1 MEFRSFSE
9 WQEEVLS
16 DANFIVRISR
26 YEDNVE
32 ITGSRSIRWTEVTT
46 ENNKNLR
53 LQQLTNDKPCFNIQ
67 RYLPDEKAPSSKH
80 ELKSVI
86 SYSGNLNSVST
97 KMMEPAV
104 TVESNNNHD
113 NLGFKA
119 DDADGDQIKPA
130 KKPDDTVIDIEV
142 NDITVTSST
151 QKTAE
156 AFGVHAIDEDGR
168 DLPNGGG
175 FESRQN
181 EVEFVGNG
189 EQQNEQTQPEKANDR
204 KKSVAIQDE
213 ELKWLSWMEIQ
224 FTKIAGEDGEINLEE
239 FKDALGVKRSFFAE
253 RFFNLFD
260 TDKSG
265 SIECGELMDGL
276 RMLTKGTPAQKLKFL
291 FDVYDVDGSGSIDRE
306 ELKTV
311 LRSCMEESSLTLSE
325 EDLDDLTDVLFD
337 AADEDNSGSITFEEL
352 KAELE
357 KHPGVIENLT
367 ISAAQWLKP
376 PAGTNKKTK
385 GWTEKLTWK
394 YIRNNLRKV
403 VFLVLYILINLGL
416 AGYTINKYIDSNAFV
431 IVARIGGMNLNF
443 NCMFILVL
451 MLRKCLT
458 YIRATPLAG
467 FLPLDQNIVFHKMVG
482 GMIAFYGITH
492 TLAHIGNALYI
503 EFATPEKNLTTVDI
517 LFTTKAE
524 VGWVGHSAYITGWPI
539 LVILIIIVICS
550 LPFVRR
556 GGHFQVF
563 YWTHML
569 YIPFWILLILH
580 GPIFWMFFILPGV
593 IFILEKISRSKII
606 KRARFGNTHI
616 TEVHLLPSR
625 VCHLTIS
632 RPDNFKY
639 QPGDYIFIQIP
650 VIAAN
655 EWHPFTISSAPE
667 MKGHIWLHVRSAGH
681 WTNKLYEYFS
691 ELDPVNLGKPD
702 IVLKKRR
709 QTLSPALLNFKASG
723 IKRKG
728 SQYLEKS
735 QKELEHEKRVA
746 QKNKKVRIK
755 CHIDGPY
762 GTATREIFETEH
774 AVLVGAGIGVTPMAS
789 ILQSVMYRYKES
801 KRTCPQCQHSFYG
814 PISEAAMKLKKVD
827 FIWINRDQKSFEW
840 FVGLLNHIEK
850 EQIDVAYEEGK
861 EPEKVIEMH
870 MYMTAAQGKT
880 DMKGIGLQIALDLIH
895 KKDNRDL
902 ITGLKTRTQAGR
914 PNWNQIFD
922 KISKE
927 KKGKVKVFFCG
938 APQLGKIIK
947 STCMK
952 YKFNFSKE
960 NF

>member
-1 MEFRSFSE
+1 MEVRSFSE
-9 WQEEVLS
+9 WQEEVLF
-16 DANFIVRISR
+16 DANFTVRISR
-26 YEDNVE
+26 YEDSVE
-32 ITGSRSIRWTEVTT
+32 ITGSRSVWTEVP
-46 ENNKNLR
+46 EESNKNIL
-53 LQQLTNDKPCFNIQ
+53 LQQLSNAKPCFSIQ
-67 RYLPDEKAPSSKH
+67 RYLPVTKAPSLKH

-86 SYSGNLNSVST
+86 SYAGDLNSA
-97 KMMEPAV
+97 KMMEPVKNV
-104 TVESNNNHD
+104 TETNNNHE
-113 NLGFKA
+113 NLGYQP
-119 DDADGDQIKPA
+119 DDDDVKPNQ
-130 KKPDDTVIDIEV
+130 KPDDVTLDIEA
-142 NDITVTSST
+142 DDEIVTSSP
-151 QKTAE
+151 KSD
-156 AFGVHAIDEDGR
+156 IDNDSGEVCITVED
-168 DLPNGGG
+168 DKKNGGIEPPTKETERKQSIAVQY
-175 FESRQN
+175 FQSR
-181 EVEFVGNG
+181 
-189 EQQNEQTQPEKANDR
+189 
-204 KKSVAIQDE
+204 DE
-213 ELKWLSWMEIQ
+213 EQKWLQWMEIQ
-224 FTKIAGEDGEINLEE
+224 FQKIAGEDGEISLEE
-239 FKDALGVKRSFFAE
+239 FKAALGVKRSFFAE

-311 LRSCMEESSLTLSE
+311 LRSCMEESSLSLSE
-325 EDLDDLTDVLFD
+325 EDLDDLTQVLFE

-376 PAGTNKKTK
+376 PGGSKKKAK
-385 GWTEKLTWK
+385 GWTEKFTWK

-403 VFLVLYILINLGL
+403 VFLILYVLVNVGL
-416 AGYTINKYIDSNAFV
+416 TAYTVNKYIDSNAFV

-467 FLPLDQNIVFHKMVG
+467 FLPLDQNIQFHKMVG
-482 GMIAFYGITH
+482 GMIAFYGILH
-492 TLAHIGNALYI
+492 TLAHIGNAMYT
-503 EFATPEKNLTTVDI
+503 EFATPDKNLTTVDI
-517 LFTTKAE
+517 LFTTKAG
-524 VGWVGHSAYITGWPI
+524 VGWVEHSAYITGWPI
-539 LVILIIIVICS
+539 LLILIIIVICS

-580 GPIFWMFFILPGV
+580 GPIFWMFFVAPGLL
-593 IFILEKISRSKII
+593 FILEKISRSKII
-606 KRARFGNTHI
+606 KRARYGNTHI
-616 TEVHLLPSR
+616 TEVHLLPSG

-691 ELDPVNLGKPD
+691 ELDPINLGKPD
-702 IVLKKRR
+702 VVLKKRR
-709 QTLSPALLNFKASG
+709 STRSPALLNFKASG

-746 QKNKKVRIK
+746 QKNKKVRVK

-789 ILQSVMYRYKES
+789 ILQSVMYLYKES
-801 KRTCPQCQHSFYG
+801 KRTCPHCQHCFYG
-814 PISEAAMKLKKVD
+814 PISDHAMKLKKVD
-827 FIWINRDQKSFEW
+827 FVWINRDQKSFEW

-880 DMKGIGLQIALDLIH
+880 DMKGIGLQIALDLMH

-902 ITGLKTRTQAGR
+902 ITGLQTRTQAGR
-914 PNWNQIFD
+914 PNWNQLFD

-947 STCMK
+947 NTCMK